1 MKKSEGFF
9 GAIRALLPTGR
20 AWDIT
25 QEKNLRKLF
34 ESIAPLPENIR
45 REIEGVYLD
54 YFPET
59 TRALEEWEKTFH
71 VRFSAFLFSESE
83 RRIVLKVLWLL
94 RYGNTTAEFM
104 QRILRC
110 IVPRINVTENTPVGN
125 PIGLSFAYRSVNG
138 NKYMCCGNKNAF
150 CNFHVGEQPP
160 AHVTYRSVNG
170 NRLTVCGN
178 KNAYCNYNLGDPPW
192 RPYVL
197 RNDSMEVYDIPPDAR
212 YWAMCF
218 FISGEVFRDDNRR
231 FIVFQRIKVA
241 AKWRQFIEY
250 VVLALKPVQ
259 STAILFVQYMDDEQ
273 EQGGKADAQI

>member
-1 MKKSEGFF
+1 MLTGWSMSRLSRERFF
-9 GAIRALLPTGR
+9 GAIRSLLPTGR

-25 QEKNLRKLF
+25 QRTNLRKFF
-34 ESIAPLPENIR
+34 EAIAPLPDNIR

-59 TRALEEWEKTFH
+59 TRALAEWEKNFH
-71 VRFSAFLFSESE
+71 VRFSAFLFSEDE
-83 RRIVLKVLWLL
+83 RRIILKVLWLM

-110 IVPRINVTENTPVGN
+110 IVPKINVTENTPIGN

-150 CNFHVGEQPP
+150 CNFHVGK
-160 AHVTYRSVNG
+160 VG
-170 NRLTVCGN
+170 
-178 KNAYCNYNLGDPPW
+178 W

-197 RNDSMEVYDIPPDAR
+197 QNNSMTVYDIPSDAR
-212 YWAMCF
+212 YWPMCF

-231 FIVFQRIKVA
+231 FIVFQRIKIP
-241 AKWRQFIEY
+241 AKWQQFIEY

-259 STAILFVQYMDDEQ
+259 STAILFVQYIGDENAS
-273 EQGGKADAQI
+273 EGGDTDA